1 MKPAALDLTIY
12 QGTTYNKA
20 FQWKTGTPA
29 LPVDLTGCT
38 ARMQIRKKVTDVEVL
53 FELTTENNRIALT
66 MPAEGKFEIR
76 LTAAESA
83 SLAFKA
89 GVYDFEIVYPGGE
102 PVYRLFEGAVEVL
115 PEVTR

>member
-1 MKPAALDLTIY
+1 MKPASLDLTIY
-12 QGTTYNKA
+12 QGSTFIKA

-38 ARMQIRKKVTDVEVL
+38 ARMHIRKKITDTTTLMVL
-53 FELTTENNRIALT
+53 GTSDSSIVLTNA
-66 MPAEGKFEIR
+66 AEGRFEIR
-76 LTAAESA
+76 LTAAQTALLTFVS
-83 SLAFKA
+83 

-102 PVYRLFEGAVEVL
+102 PVYRLFEGTVEVV